1 MHYVAYVKKVN
12 IWIYPHICIDKW
24 GMLFRYYSVNEQPEK
39 FMKSVEYEDFMKVV
53 GDEFV
58 AAWDQT
64 GEFLDEEEMKKRAE
78 EASEEESKP

>member
-1 MHYVAYVKKVN
+1 
-12 IWIYPHICIDKW
+12 
-24 GMLFRYYSVNEQPEK
+24 VNEQPEK